1 MIVIHPDL
9 SWFDGSDQPCRN
21 NCTGKCRNTFRYCYI
36 TGSYAG
42 TCSDIRRDT
51 AYNGY
56 EDCNDII
63 WLIIDDEM
71 AGYIKRVMGS
81 FEVTDETI
89 SRKNPQLT

>member
-1 MIVIHPDL
+1 MRIIPSGIVISQAIKPGL
-9 SWFDGSDQPCRN
+9 AVTYG
-21 NCTGKCRNTFRYCYI
+21 G
-36 TGSYAG
+36 
-42 TCSDIRRDT
+42 DT

-89 SRKNPQLT
+89 SRKNPQLI